1 MKATTNPCTK
11 CRDNFPMPV
20 AMDYFDER
28 VIADYVQRRSACT
41 AVADGEKPCLRVAP
55 ASTPASPQRIGM
67 DMVAPFGVYLD
78 GACVAKYAT
87 EAQAQ
92 QHFDRLRTAKRPTP
106 RICVIYVKDGIE
118 QQSPWFTCR
127 ARAEQAKAIIQKRY
141 GACVLY
147 VD

>member
-1 MKATTNPCTK
+1 MTTANCTK
-11 CRDNFPMPV
+11 CRDNFPLPV
-20 AMDYFDER
+20 AMDYFDAI
-28 VIADYVQRRSACT
+28 VIADYTQRRTACT
-41 AVADGEKPCLRVAP
+41 IVADAKKPCLQPAP

-67 DMVAPFGVYLD
+67 DMVAPLGVYLD

-92 QHFDRLRTAKRPTP
+92 QHFDRLRTAKTPTP

-127 ARAEQAKAIIQKRY
+127 ARAEQAKNIIQQKY

>member
-41 AVADGEKPCLRVAP
+41 AVADGEKPCLKPAP
-55 ASTPASPQRIGM
+55 
-67 DMVAPFGVYLD
+67 
-78 GACVAKYAT
+78 
-87 EAQAQ
+87 
-92 QHFDRLRTAKRPTP
+92 AKRPVL